1 MPTIRSLKTTITA
14 LQHHDSYRENS
25 PNCRPTRAHINDRAS
40 LVSKS
45 QHNRDASTTL
55 LQSMSITRH
64 ISVLALSLVILP
76 SCQTDDE
83 PSSHETDTPA
93 DSDSSNDAG
102 TKPQGNS
109 DGGTK
114 PNGDTSDDTEAD
126 EQAGSDGG
134 ATDPDEGNTSDSDT
148 SDTEDDSDTGED
160 TNDAPNADADAGAGE
175 NTDDPPEESEELETT
190 SFFMPTVEPD
200 NTVSPRIRIDENGGV
215 HSVYA
220 AYAGGGAYYSYCAGE
235 CENRDNF
242 DVVYFPTDGTV
253 ANAMLALTA
262 DGKPRV
268 LLSGFTDATYATC
281 DEDCTDIDNWT
292 SGVILEH
299 GGDQEI
305 TGDAMALDPDG
316 NPHFMS
322 HSYRAFA
329 GIGQKDP
336 FTYHATCS
344 SGTCTQASDWTVS
357 QIGTQIWEEG
367 RMQFDANGALHL
379 AFVAVLMEDKSITN
393 RIAAYSRCDGDC
405 GNPDAWP
412 ATGLANAYVD
422 DLEAI
427 SLHSSISMD
436 LTRDGLPRV
445 VMLGKADDG
454 TKQLIY
460 FECDENCTSDGFH
473 GMVLSTY
480 EYINDG
486 MALELDAND
495 HPRFVHTLNY
505 NIFLAACDDLPCNGE
520 ESEWSL
526 HAVETSGDIPV
537 DDIILYP
544 NCSVAAWFL
553 HTPAMALD
561 NEGNP
566 FVGYQARDIS
576 GGVHNADPTKPDCV
590 AGTDMTLT
598 RMTQMVWE

>member
-1 MPTIRSLKTTITA
+1 
-14 LQHHDSYRENS
+14 
-25 PNCRPTRAHINDRAS
+25 
-40 LVSKS
+40 
-45 QHNRDASTTL
+45 
-55 LQSMSITRH
+55 MSITRK
-64 ISVLALSLVILP
+64 ISVLALSLVTLP
-76 SCQTDDE
+76 SCQVDDE
-83 PSSHETDTPA
+83 PSSHEDDTPT
-93 DSDSSNDAG
+93 DATDRPG
-102 TKPQGNS
+102 HDASPDGGQT
-109 DGGTK
+109 DGGTT
-114 PNGDTSDDTEAD
+114 PNSNTEDETDTDEPQGPDAGAGDTEDPDEGDTSDDDTTDVE
-126 EQAGSDGG
+126 SD
-134 ATDPDEGNTSDSDT
+134 
-148 SDTEDDSDTGED
+148 DTGDQDPAPSAED
-160 TNDAPNADADAGAGE
+160 DAGAG
-175 NTDDPPEESEELETT
+175 DDPAEPSEGSDDLETT

-200 NTVSPRIRIDENGGV
+200 NTVSPRIRIDANGGV

-220 AYAGGGAYYSYCAGE
+220 AYAGGGAYYSYCAGQ
-235 CENRDNF
+235 CQDADNF
-242 DVVYFPTDGTV
+242 DVVYFPTEGTV
-253 ANAMLALTA
+253 ANAMLALTPE
-262 DGKPRV
+262 GKPRV

-281 DEDCTDIDNWT
+281 DEDCTDVDNWS

-299 GGDQEI
+299 DGDQEI
-305 TGDAMALDPDG
+305 TGEAMALDPEG
-316 NPHFMS
+316 NPHFIS

-344 SGTCTQASDWTVS
+344 AGTCTQAADWTVT
-357 QIGTQIWEEG
+357 QIGTQIWEES

-379 AFVAVLMEDKSITN
+379 AFVAVLMEDKSITD

-412 ATGLANAYVD
+412 ATGLARAYVD

-427 SLHSSISMD
+427 SLHSSIGMD
-436 LTRDGLPRV
+436 LTHDGLPRV

-460 FECDENCTSDGFH
+460 FECDENCTTDGFH

-480 EYINDG
+480 QNINDG
-486 MALELDAND
+486 LALSLDAED
-495 HPRFVHTLNY
+495 RPRFVHTLNY
-505 NIFLAACDDLPCNGE
+505 NIYLAACDDLPCNGE

-526 HAVETSGDIPV
+526 HAVETSGSIPV

-561 NEGNP
+561 GEGNP

-598 RMTQMVWE
+598 RMTEMVWDAD